1 MVLVANNWERN
12 FSLWVRR
19 LYRLKFRVW
28 LIILVASILY
38 LVARR
43 NTAPFAMVR
52 ADPDITSPSA
62 FPIAVS
68 PNLVGSYPPETKS
81 GAGYFY
87 DDVLE
92 YRVWLHPD
100 RGADSLN
107 GNDDYFEA
115 FAQYERAKQI
125 SDTAKSAEQPVALV
139 RQREWIAEPEP
150 GKFIPE
156 KEERI
161 TEWRVKWLAGNH
173 RTADSIQEFMKHPR
187 QAEHETDDN

>member
-1 MVLVANNWERN
+1 MAPDISQWERN

-19 LYRLKFRVW
+19 LYRSRARVW
-28 LIILVASILY
+28 LFVLV
-38 LVARR
+38 VAMIFLATRR
-43 NTAPFAMVR
+43 KTPSFVMVR
-52 ADPDITSPSA
+52 ADRDVSGRSAYPMAESPS
-62 FPIAVS
+62 
-68 PNLVGSYPPETKS
+68 LVGSYPPEVKS

-100 RGADSLN
+100 HGAYSLN
-107 GNDDYFEA
+107 GSADYFEA
-115 FAQYERAKQI
+115 FAQYERAKEFA
-125 SDTAKSAEQPVALV
+125 DAAKGAEAPIVLV
-139 RQREWIAEPEP
+139 RQREWINEPNP

-161 TEWRVKWLAGNH
+161 TEWRVKWLEGNH

-187 QAEHETDDN
+187 KAQQETDDN

>member
-1 MVLVANNWERN
+1 
-12 FSLWVRR
+12 
-19 LYRLKFRVW
+19 
-28 LIILVASILY
+28 
-38 LVARR
+38 
-43 NTAPFAMVR
+43 MVR

-115 FAQYERAKQI
+115 FAQYERAKKI
-125 SDTAKSAEQPVALV
+125 PDTAKGAAQPVALV
-139 RQREWIAEPEP
+139 RQREWISEPEP

-156 KEERI
+156 KGERI